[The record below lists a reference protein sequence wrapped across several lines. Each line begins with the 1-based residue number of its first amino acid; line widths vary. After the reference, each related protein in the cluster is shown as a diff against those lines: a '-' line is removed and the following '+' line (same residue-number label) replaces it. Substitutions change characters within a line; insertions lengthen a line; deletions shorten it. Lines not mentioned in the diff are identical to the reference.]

1 MVEDLGR
8 TLLVLGALIF
18 VAGLVLSF
26 AGRIPGLGN
35 LPGDIAIQRENFRL
49 YMPCGT
55 MLVIS
60 LLLTL
65 VLNIIPR
72 LFR

>member
-8 TLLVLGALIF
+8 TLLLLGAFIF

-26 AGRIPGLGN
+26 AGRIPGLGS
-35 LPGDIAIQRENFRL
+35 LPGDIAIERENFRL